1 MALEKRESREGVEGS
16 MGVLGI
22 ADTLEKIYGMNEVR
36 LSPGELK
43 AFRDKTQP
51 VSTKWTEEIGV
62 DLVRNTERVIE
73 SAR

>member
-1 MALEKRESREGVEGS
+1 M
-16 MGVLGI
+16 GI

-62 DLVRNTERVIE
+62 R
-73 SAR
+73 SGP

>member
-1 MALEKRESREGVEGS
+1 M
-16 MGVLGI
+16 GI
-22 ADTLEKIYGMNEVR
+22 ADTLEKIYGMTEVR

-43 AFRDKTQP
+43 AFRDKTQR

-62 DLVRNTERVIE
+62 DLVRNAERIIE